1 MQTDQCNSNIQK
13 FLCYLAGQE
22 IICAGALSVDGIPL
36 TSDVVGICLQLPWK
50 GDLCEC
56 QRNCNLS
63 WVHLNFFFFFFW
75 IILCC
80 FIRDWSRSNNQG
92 LVLSHFEYQNLIAY
106 GKVTHL
112 VEDGSTKKM
121 FFYILA
127 RPLILSFT
135 VCFWTSCPSV
145 RWTAT
150 CYTEWR
156 TAWTVKLKGLQ
167 WRGLHLAGY

>member
-1 MQTDQCNSNIQK
+1 MLPGWPGNHLCRCFICWWNSID
-13 FLCYLAGQE
+13 LRCGGHLLTA
-22 IICAGALSVDGIPL
+22 ALKRRPL
-36 TSDVVGICLQLPWK
+36 WMPKELQFIM
-50 GDLCEC
+50 
-56 QRNCNLS
+56 S
-63 WVHLNFFFFFFW
+63 SFNFFFFLGG
-75 IILCC
+75 IILC